1 MQMYTGSDTKA
12 DMSIKSESFI
22 FSKTLSIQ
30 NLD

>member
-12 DMSIKSESFI
+12 DMSIKVKSFI
-22 FSKTLSIQ
+22 FSKILSVQ